1 MPVTK
6 GINIGKWFTLEE
18 FSCLYQKKS
27 VTLQPN
33 WLHMVIR
40 RLNNMP
46 TDAEY
51 IQAFRANDNATITR
65 FYRQYRE
72 DTYSY
77 VLKDFKIR
85 LEEDREDIFQ
95 EAVTRLWENV
105 QRGKLSKE
113 TLTSSLYVYFRHVVD
128 NVTKEHIRKQM
139 HYLVMDIE
147 NERVRDVDNVGMEKM
162 HYTEDE
168 RVKLVRRAVNEMGT
182 PCAPLLLGFLW
193 DKKSMATLAEELGYS
208 GADSAK
214 TQKSKCMDKLDGR
227 IRKLLKSEK

>member
-1 MPVTK
+1 MRDDFFLVLFAYV
-6 GINIGKWFTLEE
+6 IFL
-18 FSCLYQKKS
+18 LYLCNAKLLYMIIPRLKS
-27 VTLQPN
+27 V
-33 WLHMVIR
+33 
-40 RLNNMP
+40 P
-46 TDAEY
+46 TDTEY
-51 IQAFRANDNATITR
+51 IQAFRENDNATITR

-147 NERVRDVDNVGMEKM
+147 NERVRDVDSVGMEKM
-162 HYTEDE
+162 HYTENE
-168 RVKLVRRAVNEMGT
+168 RVKLVRRAVNEMGA

-193 DKKSMATLAEELGYS
+193 DKKSMAMLAEELGYS

-227 IRKLLKSEK
+227 IRKLLKSEKQ

>member
-1 MPVTK
+1 MT
-6 GINIGKWFTLEE
+6 
-18 FSCLYQKKS
+18 
-27 VTLQPN
+27 
-33 WLHMVIR
+33 IR
-40 RLNNMP
+40 RLHSAP

-51 IQAFRANDNATITR
+51 IQAFLKNDNARITW

-72 DTYSY
+72 NIYAHI
-77 VLKDFKIR
+77 LKEFEIR

-95 EAVTRLWENV
+95 EAVARLWENI

-147 NERVRDVDNVGMEKM
+147 NERVRDIDSVGMEKM
-162 HYTEDE
+162 HYAEDE

-227 IRKLLKSEK
+227 IRKLLKSSKQ